1 MQVYIAF
8 CAGSICGV
16 WEGRRTH
23 DGDGEKESY
32 L

>member
-1 MQVYIAF
+1 M
-8 CAGSICGV
+8 ICGV

-23 DGDGEKESY
+23 DLRDIGGNGNKQLKIS